1 MEIGNIIANKRIQFG
16 LSRAEFARIIGVDRV
31 TEYRWEKGEIKAI
44 YPCHIAKLCKT
55 LDIDFSLFGFVSN
68 SFSAESEE
76 DALLRGWQKAD
87 KRTKEAIRILL
98 DIKT

>member
-1 MEIGNIIANKRIQFG
+1 MDVGSIIASKRIQLG
-16 LSRAEFARIIGVDRV
+16 LSRAEFARMIGVDRV

-44 YPCHIAKLCKT
+44 YPCHVTKLCQT
-55 LDIDFSLFGFVSN
+55 LDIDISLFGLVSP
-68 SFSAESEE
+68 SFSTESEE

-98 DIKT
+98 NIKT

>member
-1 MEIGNIIANKRIQFG
+1 MDVGNIIASKRIQLG
-16 LSRAEFARIIGVDRV
+16 LSRAEFARMIGVDRV

-44 YPCHIAKLCKT
+44 YPSHIAKLCKT
-55 LDIDFSLFGFVSN
+55 LDLDFSLFGVTTP
-68 SFSAESEE
+68 SFSTESEE
-76 DALLRGWQKAD
+76 DALLKAWQKAD